1 MKIFAENFR
10 GFRTI
15 EIDLTKLT
23 ILLGDNSSGKSSI
36 LHLIDS
42 VVRSGLNFPPK
53 MNEDLGVS
61 EYDYFSPYFSHSDVT
76 FGFFDENNGKRLGKL
91 VTVRRISDRV
101 PIIIRCSYLIDET
114 VVTLQRKG
122 KSGLT
127 RITSGFAT
135 SNIVEMMSYHN
146 SSGGFSK
153 GTETIKGVSLADPI
167 MIFYLDVAK
176 KLGETRFVDRLFQI
190 EPTGARL
197 VSPIRALPE
206 KFYSSSR
213 KISALG
219 IHFAA
224 MWHDFS
230 QAKAG
235 TAFEDAEKFGR
246 ESNLFEK
253 INVRKISKRV
263 QNSPLLVSVEK
274 SGKEFL
280 LNQVGVGVSQV
291 VPILVETVYA
301 VSSKPKLSILLQQ
314 PELHLHPV
322 AQAALG
328 TYIFKVAVEGLR
340 GVIET
345 HSSYL
350 LDRLRAE
357 IRDSFD
363 LGADKSGSFGS
374 SDVHILFCVNS
385 DSGNVAYSIE
395 LQSDGKLH
403 GEPDSFHA
411 FFVDELV
418 RTMF

>member
-1 MKIFAENFR
+1 MKVYAENFR
-10 GFRTI
+10 GFSTI
-15 EIDLTKLT
+15 QIDLSKLT

-42 VVRSGLNFPPK
+42 VVRSGLNYAPK

-61 EYDYFSPYFSHSDVT
+61 EYDYFSPYFSNADVT
-76 FGFFDENNGKRLGKL
+76 FGFFDENGVKRFGKL
-91 VTVRRISDRV
+91 VTVRRISDGA
-101 PIIIRCSYLIDET
+101 PIVTRCSYLIDET

-122 KSGLT
+122 KSGYT
-127 RITSGFAT
+127 RIKSDFTT
-135 SNIVEMMSYHN
+135 KNTVEVMSYHN
-146 SSGGFSK
+146 SNDGFSRV
-153 GTETIKGVSLADPI
+153 TETIKGFSLADPSI
-167 MIFYLDVAK
+167 LFYLDVPK
-176 KLGETRFVDRLFQI
+176 KLGGSRFVERLLQI

-219 IHFAA
+219 LHFAT

-235 TAFEDAEKFGR
+235 RAFEAAEKFGR

-328 TYIFKVAVEGLR
+328 TYIFKMAVGGLR

-357 IRDSFD
+357 VRDSFD
-363 LGADKSGSFGS
+363 PNADKSGSFGS
-374 SDVHILFCVNS
+374 SDVHILFCVNN
-385 DSGNVAYSIE
+385 DSGNVAYPIE
-395 LQSDGKLH
+395 LQRDGKLY

-411 FFVDELV
+411 FFVDELM